1 MATGKKIVGW
11 IGTGRMGVPMAE
23 RLLAAGHDV
32 RIWNRTRDKAAGL
45 EKVGGTLV
53 DKASDL
59 ASTEILFTMISTGK
73 VLDEVLFGASG
84 VAPGGKGKMP
94 PIVVDCSTIGI
105 DESASTRAKLKE
117 MGTDF
122 VAAPV
127 SGNANVLRARKLSS
141 VISGPE
147 KASRA
152 VEPLIALFS
161 DRGTSYVG
169 DGELARVVKIAHNVH
184 LGVVFENLVEIT
196 ILAEKA
202 GVPRHAFLAFI
213 NASVMGSTFTGYKSP
228 ALVNTDWTPTFTPEL
243 LRKDLDLGLD
253 LADRYGVAMPST
265 AAVREQLHAY
275 IGSTNVLPQFKGYL
289 QKDFAALAEA
299 MAISAG
305 IELKSENKKVPS
317 GLES

>member
-11 IGTGRMGVPMAE
+11 IGTGRMGYPMAE

-73 VLDEVLFGASG
+73 VLDEVLFGAGG

-94 PIVVDCSTIGI
+94 PVVVDCSTIGI
-105 DESASTRAKLKE
+105 DESAATRAKLKA
-117 MGTDF
+117 MGSDF
-122 VAAPV
+122 VASPV
-127 SGNANVLRARKLSS
+127 SGNANVLRAGKLSS

-147 KASRA
+147 KASRD

-161 DRGTSYVG
+161 DSGTSYVG
-169 DGELARVVKIAHNVH
+169 EGELARVVKIAHNVF
-184 LGVVFENLVEIT
+184 LAATFASLTEIT
-196 ILAEKA
+196 ILAQKA

-213 NASVMGSTFTGYKSP
+213 NASVMGSTFSGYKTP
-228 ALVNTDWTPTFTPEL
+228 ALVNADWTPTFTPDL
-243 LRKDLDLGLD
+243 LRKDLDLGLELGD
-253 LADRYGVAMPST
+253 KFAAAMPVT

-275 IGSTNVLPQFKGYL
+275 IGTTHALPQFKDYV
-289 QKDFAALAEA
+289 KRDFAALAEYVA
-299 MAISAG
+299 LAAG

-317 GLES
+317 GLEI

>member
-11 IGTGRMGVPMAE
+11 IGTGRMGFPMAE

-59 ASTEILFTMISTGK
+59 ASVEILFTMISTGK

-84 VAPGGKGKMP
+84 VAAGGKGKMP

-105 DESASTRAKLKE
+105 DESAAIRAKLKE
-117 MGTDF
+117 MGTEF

-127 SGNANVLRARKLSS
+127 SGNANVLRAKKLSS

-147 KASRA
+147 KASRE

-169 DGELARVVKIAHNVH
+169 EGELARVVKIAHNVF
-184 LGVVFENLVEIT
+184 LAATFASLTEIT
-196 ILAEKA
+196 ILAQKA

-213 NASVMGSTFTGYKSP
+213 NASVMGSTFSGYKTP
-228 ALVNTDWTPTFTPEL
+228 ALVNADWTPTFTPDL
-243 LRKDLDLGLD
+243 LRKDLDLGLELGD
-253 LADRYGVAMPST
+253 HFAAGMPIT

-275 IGSTNVLPQFKGYL
+275 MGTTHALPQFKDYVK
-289 QKDFAALAEA
+289 KDFAALAEYVA
-299 MAISAG
+299 LAAG

-317 GLES
+317 GLET